1 MQRFFR
7 CVIFLALLLL
17 VLFAAVFV
25 SMNDS
30 EVELWMGWTFSPR
43 PAGVWL
49 VLAFACGGFLGLLL
63 GYGLLRRLRSR
74 YRIRHLE
81 DQVAKLEQENS
92 RLKQPKLKDL
102 YE

>member
-7 CVIFLALLLL
+7 YIIFLVLLLL
-17 VLFAAVFV
+17 VLFAAIFV

-30 EVELWMGWTFSPR
+30 EIELWMGWTFSPK
-43 PAGVWL
+43 PLGVWL
-49 VLAFACGGFLGLLL
+49 VLAFASGGFLGLLL
-63 GYGLLRRLRSR
+63 SYGLLRRLRDR

-81 DQVAKLEQENS
+81 EQLAKLEQENS
-92 RLKQPKLKDL
+92 RLKQANVKDV